1 MHLSHI
7 PKCTIQ
13 YKSVH
18 FFLSCVFFLQNYWV
32 PIPLVLHIYMSQW
45 TRSALIE
52 IMAYRLFVPSHYLNQ
67 YWFIFIGLLWANV
80 SVILFIKQHSS
91 FMKISKCIWNC
102 RLQNDGHFIQRHE
115 IKYSHTETP
124 LFHNEKCV
132 ILTCKQWRTNRPR
145 SYTNACHHCPAGRY
159 RNYHPGALFFF
170 NSLQLI

>member
-18 FFLSCVFFLQNYWV
+18 FFLIWMVNYGIWDRSIVGCPVQAYFLRIGLWSLIMELRFFYKTTRYQS
-32 PIPLVLHIYMSQW
+32 PLVLHIYMSQW

-52 IMAYRLFVPSHYLNQ
+52 VMAYRLFVSSHYLNQ

-91 FMKISKCIWNC
+91 FMKISKCFWNC
-102 RLQNDGHFIQRHE
+102 RLQKMAI
-115 IKYSHTETP
+115 
-124 LFHNEKCV
+124 LFKDM
-132 ILTCKQWRTNRPR
+132 R
-145 SYTNACHHCPAGRY
+145 
-159 RNYHPGALFFF
+159 
-170 NSLQLI
+170 